1 MKEMRMYRRIRSAI
15 LVAASLHIGVSVCAI
30 AQEAQAPLAD
40 ALTGNTLSA
49 VLFLPHAAAGGG
61 SLDRV
66 VFQAYLRA
74 DGSALMRRWQPA
86 QNAYSAL
93 AERRW
98 SVSGNL
104 LCLDFPPNERV
115 PRTCVE
121 IHVWGPRIAGNSTG
135 PGQFALLDGDIEPG
149 NAIAAAH

>member
-1 MKEMRMYRRIRSAI
+1 MKETGMRHVLLAVSLLLGAP
-15 LVAASLHIGVSVCAI
+15 VGAA
-30 AQEAQAPLAD
+30 AQEAAKPLAD

-49 VLFLPHAAAGGG
+49 VLFLPHEASGAG

-66 VFQAYLRA
+66 VFQAFLRP

-86 QNAYSAL
+86 QNAYSPVG
-93 AERRW
+93 ERHW

-115 PRTCVE
+115 PRICVE
-121 IHVWGPRIAGNSTG
+121 IHVWGPRIAGNTTG
-135 PGQFALLDGDIEPG
+135 PGQFAMLDGDIEPG
-149 NAIAAAH
+149 NSIARAH

>member
-1 MKEMRMYRRIRSAI
+1 MYRTFRSAI
-15 LVAASLHIGVSVCAI
+15 LAAPALWLGLSVGAM
-30 AQEAQAPLAD
+30 AQQAAAPPLAD

-49 VLFLPHAAAGGG
+49 VLFLPHKAAGGG

-66 VFQAYLRA
+66 VFQAYLRP

-86 QNAYSAL
+86 QNAYSPV

-98 SVSGNL
+98 SMTGDQ

-115 PRTCVE
+115 PRTCVQ
-121 IHVWGPRIAGNSTG
+121 IYVWGPRVAGNSTAT
-135 PGQFALLDGDIEPG
+135 GQFAMLDGDIEPG
-149 NAIAAAH
+149 NSIAAPR

>member
-1 MKEMRMYRRIRSAI
+1 MHRTVRSSP
-15 LVAASLHIGVSVCAI
+15 LLAAPALCLALSVGAL
-30 AQEAQAPLAD
+30 AQQAAAPPLAD

-49 VLFLPHAAAGGG
+49 VLFMPHEATGGG

-86 QNAYSAL
+86 QNAYSPV

-98 SVSGNL
+98 SVTGDQ

-115 PRTCVE
+115 PRTCVQ
-121 IHVWGPRIAGNSTG
+121 IHVWGPRIAGNTTG
-135 PGQFALLDGDIEPG
+135 SGPFAMLDGDIEPG
-149 NAIAAAH
+149 NSIAAR

>member
-1 MKEMRMYRRIRSAI
+1 MHRGVRSSI
-15 LVAASLHIGVSVCAI
+15 LAASALWLGMSLAAS
-30 AQEAQAPLAD
+30 AQRAETPVAD

-66 VFQAYLRA
+66 VFQAYLRP

-86 QNAYSAL
+86 QNAYSPL

-98 SVSGNL
+98 SVTGNE

-115 PRTCVE
+115 PQTCVE
-121 IHVWGPRIAGNSTG
+121 IHVWGPRVAGNSTET
-135 PGQFALLDGDIEPG
+135 GQFAMLDGDIEPG
-149 NAIAAAH
+149 NSIAAAH